1 MDMDVLYYLR
11 KRTHFIW
18 YFFQNSAATFL
29 EIKRKIEAEEA
40 PFDIRLCVESGE
52 PALFDSPPYVESGE
66 PAFLDEWIE
75 ADEAVAVL
83 GRSCLTMVSLSLHL
97 YFRTWEKEIGVR
109 WETEELERAFKK
121 GFLRGYRTYFEK
133 VLGQPWADCPADLE
147 LVEQIIL
154 ARNRDQHPEE
164 IMTMHVEHGKK
175 DLAQYPRPVFMS
187 EYDLNLLDDVDL
199 ERGYLITPT
208 VHVSS
213 KTLRRAIAETEKLA
227 AWLEEHML
235 AYLYHKRQK

>member
-1 MDMDVLYYLR
+1 MDVLYFLR

-18 YFFQNSAATFL
+18 YFYENSAAPFL

-40 PFDIRLCVESGE
+40 PFDN
-52 PALFDSPPYVESGE
+52 PPYNESGE
-66 PAFLDEWIE
+66 PAFLDDWIV

-83 GRSCLTMVSLSLHL
+83 GRSCITMVSSSLHL
-97 YFRTWEKEIGVR
+97 YFRTWEQELGIGWLPGAR
-109 WETEELERAFKK
+109 KRAFKK
-121 GFLRGYRTYFEK
+121 GYLRGYRTCFEE
-133 VLGQPWADCPADLE
+133 VLGRTWADCPADLK

-164 IMTMHVEHGKK
+164 IMSMHVEHGEK

-187 EYDLNLLDDVDL
+187 EHDLDLLDDVDL

-213 KTLRRAIAETEKLA
+213 KTLRQAIAETEKLA
-227 AWLEEHML
+227 AWLEEHMF
-235 AYLYHKRQK
+235 AYMYPKRQK